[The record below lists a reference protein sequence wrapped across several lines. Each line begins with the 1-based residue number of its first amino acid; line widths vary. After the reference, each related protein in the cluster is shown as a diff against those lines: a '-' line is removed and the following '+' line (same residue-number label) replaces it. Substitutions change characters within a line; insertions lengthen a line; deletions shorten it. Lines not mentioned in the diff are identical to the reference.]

1 MLHLKRGFTGHSLKL
16 TWVFSSV
23 EIQRRQATS
32 YQKAQFYSPVKTC
45 RFIKIQKLFL
55 LLAGIWPVNRK
66 KTERTKVLG
75 LGPLWMFNQSWLCS
89 AGRCYV
95 QYENSTPPP
104 PPPPTPLIHIPC
116 TRQAW
121 GCRGAGPGWC
131 WLHLWWGWLRRKTEL
146 GSSLLSRTS
155 ADPVENNY

>member
-104 PPPPTPLIHIPC
+104 TPTPNSPDSHTLYTPS
-116 TRQAW
+116 
-121 GCRGAGPGWC
+121 
-131 WLHLWWGWLRRKTEL
+131 LR
-146 GSSLLSRTS
+146 LSRRRSWLMLTT
-155 ADPVENNY
+155 PVVGLTAKKDWAG